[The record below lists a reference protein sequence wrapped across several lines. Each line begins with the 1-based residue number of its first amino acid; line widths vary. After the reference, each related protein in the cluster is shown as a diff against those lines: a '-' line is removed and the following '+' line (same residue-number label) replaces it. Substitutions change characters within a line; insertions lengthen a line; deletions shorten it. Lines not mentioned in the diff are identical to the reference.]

1 LAEFTSEVVRE
12 FPHRFI
18 DYLVGLNDSA
28 NCNLKEWGSASIKKL
43 SNTSVCNDNELAT
56 YCQAMLQG
64 DNRFDRFVKWKGYLE
79 EMFDPQHEDLNSMK
93 RPNIYS
99 FSIRGTNSA
108 YYLVNNVSHDAIQM
122 LRSRAAK
129 CVVFG
134 HCDLID

>member
-1 LAEFTSEVVRE
+1 MAEFTTEVVRE
-12 FPHRFI
+12 FPHRFV
-18 DYLVGLNDSA
+18 DYLVGLNDST
-28 NCNLKEWGSASIKKL
+28 NCNLDATTGFINSSL
-43 SNTSVCNDNELAT
+43 QTSHCNDNELAT

-64 DNRFDRFVKWKGYLE
+64 DNRFDRFINWKSYLE
-79 EMFDPQHEDLNSMK
+79 DKYDPKSEDDNAMP

-99 FSIRGTNSA
+99 YGIKGTNSA
-108 YYLVNNVSHDAIQM
+108 YYLVKNVSHDAIQM